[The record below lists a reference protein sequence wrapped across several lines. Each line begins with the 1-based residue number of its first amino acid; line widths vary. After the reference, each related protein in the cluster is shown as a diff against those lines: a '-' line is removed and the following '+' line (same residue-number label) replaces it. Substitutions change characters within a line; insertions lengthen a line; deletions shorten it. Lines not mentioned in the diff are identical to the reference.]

1 MTGVVSRLKSM
12 AAVVQAVAM
21 LLLLVANP
29 AVVCGQVAGLV
40 LRGFQPGSATVDDAL
55 PDAFGSPFAD
65 HDGWWSAVR
74 PVLEPEVRARYTN
87 DEPFTR
93 RMTGGDLLAHD
104 RRLVWDLTGTVPRT
118 GGRLHGA
125 VGWEDQDLRTEIN
138 GSKSG
143 AQLRGTGKIARAA
156 LRYEWRKP
164 GLTFQISHPVWHDG
178 PVAGLETGAGLRFEP
193 AAWLGLQVVRT
204 RSLNDQRLA
213 VRILEEPMPMV
224 TNLAEDAWQ
233 ADARLKPRPWLS
245 LEGSWRQGQNEPRT
259 PVTDAFEYQFM
270 PGGKTEVRGA
280 TIRLG
285 LRDAHEVVLRYRDIA
300 FDLDAGLHWGGQQFG
315 WLTYGD
321 GFERSRLLSWRWRTA
336 RATQVQV
343 EWETLDFEGKLRAS
357 IESWP
362 FTETVVDLLGVRQ
375 TGQGAL
381 VVDGNRVTG
390 SVEFGLARAR
400 FRVGSSWIRLHPQ
413 GAMATWRSAF
423 LAFGRADY
431 RFDEMRVER
440 ADLVSLLVE
449 ARLPA
454 GRWEL
459 ELSLQQFLYGHVVE
473 WSAEGETSAPSAPA
487 GPDQTLPPD
496 SGWPGGTYLRAGIVR
511 RLG

>member
-1 MTGVVSRLKSM
+1 MTGGVSRLSSL

-21 LLLLVANP
+21 LLLLVVNP
-29 AVVCGQVAGLV
+29 DVARGQVAGLV
-40 LRGFQPGSATVDDAL
+40 LRGFQPGSAAADDEL

-74 PVLEPEVRARYTN
+74 PLREPEVRVRTTN

-93 RMTGGDLLAHD
+93 RLTGGDLLAHD
-104 RRLVWDLTGTVPRT
+104 RRLVWGLAGPLPRT
-118 GGRLHGA
+118 GGRFRGA
-125 VGWEDQDLRTEIN
+125 LDWEYQDLRTDIN
-138 GSKSG
+138 GTKSG
-143 AQLRGTGKIARAA
+143 AQLRGMGKIARAA
-156 LRYEWRKP
+156 LRYAWREP

-193 AAWLGLQVVRT
+193 AAWLGMQVVRT
-204 RSLNDQRLA
+204 RNLNDQRLA
-213 VRILEEPMPMV
+213 VRILDEPMPMV
-224 TNLAEDAWQ
+224 TNLAEDAWH
-233 ADARLKPRPWLS
+233 ADVRLEPRRWLS
-245 LEGSWRQGQNEPRT
+245 LEGTWRQGQNEPRA

-285 LRDAHEVVLRYRDIA
+285 LRDAHEVVLRYRDLA

-321 GFERSRLLSWRWRTA
+321 GCERSRLLGWRWRTA
-336 RATQVQV
+336 RTTRVQL
-343 EWETLDFEGKLRAS
+343 EWETLDFDGTLRAS

-375 TGQGAL
+375 TGKGAL

-400 FRVGSSWIRLHPQ
+400 LRCGSSWIRLHPQ

-431 RFDEMRVER
+431 RFDEMRVAR

-459 ELSLQQFLYGHVVE
+459 ELSLQQFLYGQVVE
-473 WSAEGETSAPSAPA
+473 RPAEGEPAAPSAPA
-487 GPDQTLPPD
+487 EPDQTAPPNG
-496 SGWPGGTYLRAGIVR
+496 GWPGGTYLRVGLAR